1 MTDNS
6 YKISRLRNF
15 RKANKLSQEEIAIYL
30 GVNQG
35 YISQVE
41 NKGAEPKDLMIK
53 LINNDKGWDI
63 SELESHSNIQ
73 VNTNGDNKIL
83 YETETNKDKDIRIA
97 ELTAII
103 DEKDKIIA
111 MLWSKIDEY
120 FKK

>member
-1 MTDNS
+1 M
-6 YKISRLRNF
+6 
-15 RKANKLSQEEIAIYL
+15 
-30 GVNQG
+30 
-35 YISQVE
+35 E

>member
-41 NKGAEPKDLMIK
+41 NKGTEPKDLMIK

-63 SELESHSNIQ
+63 SELENHSNIQ

>member
-6 YKISRLRNF
+6 NKISRLRNF

-41 NKGAEPKDLMIK
+41 NKGTEPKDLMIK